1 MNHIYIL
8 APSFLSWKGEDFIR
22 VRAAPPRLIVVRAG
36 GPVRLSCSVLA
47 SPAPRVT
54 WAGAGVREPEPRD
67 QGDSPGLAETV
78 AVLSVPCADRSHSGV
93 FRCLGESGLR
103 RVEVVTRVVVTSA
116 PGETIGCG
124 EEGEPPVI
132 TNWFKT
138 LMVPIGQP
146 AGLDCRL
153 KVHSAQHILQQTT
166 YTYKYSN
173 SSNIVW
179 FRYLLRSL
187 TLNGGGVVA
196 GSCSRAPGTGTG
208 YITGAW

>member
-1 MNHIYIL
+1 MMNHIYIL

-36 GPVRLSCSVLA
+36 GPLRLSCSVLA

-54 WAGAGVREPEPRD
+54 WAGAGVREPEPRG
-67 QGDSPGLAETV
+67 QGGNLGLAETV
-78 AVLSVPCADRSHSGV
+78 AVLSVPCADQSHSGV
-93 FRCLGESGLR
+93 FRCLGESGQR
-103 RVEVVTRVVVTSA
+103 RMEVVTRVVVTSA
-116 PGETIGCG
+116 LGETIGCG

-153 KVHSAQHILQQTT
+153 QVYSAHIQTFKFIQ
-166 YTYKYSN
+166 YCL
-173 SSNIVW
+173 W
-179 FRYLLRSL
+179 FRNLLKSL

-196 GSCSRAPGTGTG
+196 GSCSRAPGTGTAC
-208 YITGAW
+208 ITGAW